1 MKGEFYTILNMNIV
15 IFVKIIILKEMKT
28 INAINVNFV
37 IQNHQKTISSVIFVK
52 SVMRVIKK
60 NTFFVKNV
68 RDVIKID

>member
-1 MKGEFYTILNMNIV
+1 MNIV

-37 IQNHQKTISSVIFVK
+37 IQNHQKIISTVIFVK